1 MEYINKR
8 NRNLYRGNMG
18 LISYVI
24 IGMVLFCG
32 LIILLVD
39 EIKYKKNIDPI
50 LRDMIKDA
58 KRR

>member
-1 MEYINKR
+1 MVKYI
-8 NRNLYRGNMG
+8 
-18 LISYVI
+18 I

-39 EIKYKKNIDPI
+39 EIKYKNNLDPI